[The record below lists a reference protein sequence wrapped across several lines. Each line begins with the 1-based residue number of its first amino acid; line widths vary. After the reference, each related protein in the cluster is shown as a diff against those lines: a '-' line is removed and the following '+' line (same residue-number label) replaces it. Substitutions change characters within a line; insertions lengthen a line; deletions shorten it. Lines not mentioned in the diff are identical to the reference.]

1 MMAPTPQTNATLA
14 QIAQAL
20 REHDNYIIVGHVSPD
35 GDCIGSQLAL
45 KHALHRLGKKA
56 QCVLATDALSVDT
69 SLGFLPGVHDM
80 VPAAEL
86 LEQMVGACESTA
98 PAAAADAASPVAESC
113 VITVD
118 VPNHERMGQAAAS
131 LHKRASFTITLD
143 HHANK
148 EAIST
153 LNYVDPNAASNTLN
167 VWQLIGE
174 LGVDRSGDV
183 ALCAFTGLVT
193 DTGRFQYQ
201 NANPFAFRCAA
212 EMLECGADLEMV
224 CTQIFQRRS
233 IASLQLENRAIAR
246 MELLLGGALAVT
258 YITLDDFACVGAAKT
273 DADNIVNTLRS
284 IDGVRVACT
293 LRETEENV
301 RGSLRSKDGTDIAVF
316 AFEHGGGGHKAA
328 AGMTLKGAIVDVFAQ
343 VKEELCVYLQ
353 EMWKEQ

>member
-1 MMAPTPQTNATLA
+1 M
-14 QIAQAL
+14 
-20 REHDNYIIVGHVSPD
+20 
-35 GDCIGSQLAL
+35 
-45 KHALHRLGKKA
+45 
-56 QCVLATDALSVDT
+56 
-69 SLGFLPGVHDM
+69 
-80 VPAAEL
+80 
-86 LEQMVGACESTA
+86 
-98 PAAAADAASPVAESC
+98 
-113 VITVD
+113 
-118 VPNHERMGQAAAS
+118 
-131 LHKRASFTITLD
+131 
-143 HHANK
+143 
-148 EAIST
+148 
-153 LNYVDPNAASNTLN
+153 
-167 VWQLIGE
+167 WQLIGE

-233 IASLQLENRAIAR
+233 IASLQLENRAVAR
-246 MELLLGGALAVT
+246 MELLLDGALAVT
-258 YITLDDFACVGAAKT
+258 YVTLDDFASVGATKT

-301 RGSLRSKDGTDIAVF
+301 RGSLRSKDGTDIAAF

-328 AGMTLKGAIVDVFAQ
+328 AGMTLDGAVADAFDQ
-343 VKEELCVYLQ
+343 VKEELCSYLQ